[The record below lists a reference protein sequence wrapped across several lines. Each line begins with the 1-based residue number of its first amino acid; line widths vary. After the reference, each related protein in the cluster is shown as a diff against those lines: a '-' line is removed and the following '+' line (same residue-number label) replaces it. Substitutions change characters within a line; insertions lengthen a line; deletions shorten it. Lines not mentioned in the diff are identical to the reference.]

1 MNKFPRITGT
11 FLVVTAGLLLAACED
26 FTTPRARQF
35 TALAP
40 CTASG
45 TTFETMKFDEWK
57 DEYHKRVSEVVEAHI
72 QSIAQTSQNPLQC
85 TAEDY
90 ASVLRPSDKL
100 SALASELPAWKDRT
114 DGLSEADAGSV
125 LLEYLRVYECSLN
138 ERRYLLSVSPLLPTE
153 RDTPMDIGDL
163 NTEVRKEVAI
173 IEKEVAIARPILER
187 TLTIVGGYDR
197 LRPLMIDIE
206 CLKRASLDLRNVLG
220 LAAEASACMPRIWD
234 THGSLRDL
242 KD

>member
-1 MNKFPRITGT
+1 MNKFPRTTGT
-11 FLVVTAGLLLAACED
+11 LLAATAALLLAACED

-45 TTFETMKFDEWK
+45 TTFATMPFEDWK
-57 DEYHKRVSEVVEAHI
+57 DEYHKRVSDVVEAHI
-72 QSIAQTSQNPLQC
+72 SSIEQTSQNPLQC
-85 TAEDY
+85 TADDY
-90 ASVLRPSDKL
+90 ASVLQPSGQL
-100 SALASELPAWKDRT
+100 TALASELPAWKDRT
-114 DGLSEADAGSV
+114 GELSEADAGSV
-125 LLEYLRVYECSLN
+125 LLEYLRIYECSLN
-138 ERRYLLSVSPLLPTE
+138 ERQYLLSVSPLLPTE
-153 RDTPMDIGDL
+153 RNTPMELGDL
-163 NTEVRKEVAI
+163 NAEVGKQVDIIEQEVAL
-173 IEKEVAIARPILER
+173 ARPILER

-197 LRPLMIDIE
+197 LRPLMVDIE

-220 LAAEASACMPRIWD
+220 LAAEASKCMPRIWD